1 MRYFTAA
8 SDEVYEQARLA
19 LDAAW
24 GLPNEVG
31 TQTCILPVSAAPH
44 LGDRPMVAV
53 ADEWCGWPP
62 ADTLLPQLISSGAV
76 EEIDAAT
83 YHAVVNPAE

>member
-24 GLPNEVG
+24 GLPNAVG
-31 TQTCILPVSAAPH
+31 TQTCILPVSAAPR
-44 LGDRPMVAV
+44 LDGRPMVAV
-53 ADEWCGWPP
+53 ADKWCDWPP
-62 ADTLLPQLISSGAV
+62 ANELLPQLIASGAV
-76 EEIDAAT
+76 QEIDAAT